1 MHVLGKEE
9 YVPGVRSPFRLPG
22 TTASRLALVV
32 LLVAT
37 LPLGAA
43 AYLARS
49 LFAQASAVWFR
60 PEVGEELDRGV
71 AVHKAWVK
79 AKKDDFRHLAQAA
92 AEDDRVI
99 AGAARG
105 DRWEVEGRLH
115 ALAAR
120 SPEIQR
126 YEVITNGPGADE
138 HQSLAS
144 AGRQTPIDVLTERP
158 FVQELP
164 IALLHPEDAPPVHTH
179 TLVATFV
186 VPKENLDALER
197 ASVVIDNYHRIESQR
212 TNLYSGYFYAFVTLL
227 VATSLITI
235 PLGILLARGVVLR
248 IERLA
253 GALGR
258 VAAGDFSPRVPET
271 GSDEITELSRA
282 FNRMLGEV
290 ESSRRKIEFLQRIG
304 AWQEMAKRLAHEIKN
319 PLTPILLAVQE
330 CHRKYDGGD
339 ARFRALLDTTTEI
352 VEEEVGAL
360 RRLVENFSNFARL
373 PEANLE
379 DDDLASFLA
388 EADKLG
394 TGRDLDAPGDVEY
407 ALAARGPTM
416 PVPLD
421 RQLLRRVLAN
431 LVENGRQAAEKA
443 EGSPKVRVQARP
455 VGGFAELTV
464 EDRGPGVPAGDR
476 ERIFEPYVTHKA
488 NGTGLGLAIAMKIVV
503 EHGGTLAVDESPS
516 LGGARFTLRLPLR
529 VRS

>member
-1 MHVLGKEE
+1 MHVARQAE
-9 YVPGVRSPFRLPG
+9 YVHRVRSPLRLPG

-92 AEDDRVI
+92 AEDDRLV

-126 YEVITNGPGADE
+126 YEVITLGPGDAQE
-138 HQSLAS
+138 SLAS
-144 AGRQTPIDVLTERP
+144 AGRETPIDVLTERP
-158 FVQELP
+158 FVQELAIP
-164 IALLHPEDAPPVHTH
+164 WFHPNDAPPARSH
-179 TLVATFV
+179 TLIATFV

-197 ASVVIDNYHRIESQR
+197 AGVVIDNYHRIESQR
-212 TNLYSGYFYAFVTLL
+212 TSLYSGYFYAFVILL
-227 VATSLITI
+227 VATSMITI

-282 FNRMLGEV
+282 FNRMLAEV

>member
-1 MHVLGKEE
+1 MHVPWQAE
-9 YVPGVRSPFRLPG
+9 YVRRVRSPFRLPG

-71 AVHKAWVK
+71 AVHKAWVN

-92 AEDDRVI
+92 AEDDRLI

-126 YEVITNGPGADE
+126 YEVITNGPGDAQE
-138 HQSLAS
+138 SLAS
-144 AGRQTPIDVLTERP
+144 AGRETPIDVLTERP
-158 FVQELP
+158 FVQELAIP
-164 IALLHPEDAPPVHTH
+164 WFHPNDAPPARTH

-197 ASVVIDNYHRIESQR
+197 AGVVIDNYHRIESQR
-212 TNLYSGYFYAFVTLL
+212 TNLYSGYFYAFVILL

-282 FNRMLGEV
+282 FNRMLAEV

-339 ARFRALLDTTTEI
+339 VRFRTLLDTTAEI

-394 TGRDLDAPGDVEY
+394 TGRDLDAPEEVEY
-407 ALAARGPTM
+407 LLAKRGPI

-431 LVENGRQAAEKA
+431 LVENGRHAAEKA
-443 EGSPKVRVQARP
+443 DGIPKVRVHVRAL
-455 VGGFAELTV
+455 GDFAELTV
-464 EDRGPGVPAGDR
+464 EDRGPGVPLSDR
-476 ERIFEPYVTHKA
+476 ERIFEPYVTQKA

-503 EHGGTLAVDESPS
+503 EHGGTLVVDESPS

-529 VRS
+529 VRP